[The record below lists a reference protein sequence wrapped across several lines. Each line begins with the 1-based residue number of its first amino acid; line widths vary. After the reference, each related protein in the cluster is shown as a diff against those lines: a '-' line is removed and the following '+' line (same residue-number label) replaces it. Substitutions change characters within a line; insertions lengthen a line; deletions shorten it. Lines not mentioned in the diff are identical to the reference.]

1 MDGRTCGIALFK
13 YKSGAVRL
21 HSLRGHYLAIAGILA
36 IVILSAAFT
45 AQIYLSRAEAQSRI
59 NIKVR
64 NEVIEY
70 SRQIRNAIWQAENMQ
85 KAFLLS
91 PLQKYQHAFNT
102 HLESALRNTLAL
114 KKISW
119 VQHVG
124 LESDIRQLH
133 SNISTLKQASTELA
147 GIRSRVERLF
157 PANPILQE
165 IMSADNLGF
174 YTAATLGLNEVSN
187 TNIDQSHIKIHELF
201 EACQLEWVRMINNF
215 RLYLLSL
222 SGIFGNPESG
232 LRIHA
237 NNIKIQYQQIRH
249 LLEMLN
255 EKEQQGQLGLQGSQ
269 SFLDMKHSASEWWAA
284 YNKMKAAHKS
294 GEWRAD
300 VPFIKNTISPLYD
313 KIWRHLLLLDRH
325 LEKSFSEDLNNLTH
339 VARSSTYTLW
349 GLVMLLLLAIAAS
362 YYYMQRKI
370 LQPVSTVTRALRSEN
385 WGSEN
390 WEQDI
395 KNLRSVQ
402 LEETRDLI
410 QAFTATSQK
419 ILDRQR
425 QLEYQSTHDA
435 LTQLPNR
442 IQLKSH
448 LEKEITRLS
457 PCNLSIGLLLL
468 DLDHFKEINDTLGH
482 QLGDKVLQEVSA
494 RLLNCLRKAD
504 FTARLGGDEFA
515 MLLSGATI
523 SYAEEIAQK
532 IALALQ
538 ESLEVDHFNLRI
550 GGSIG
555 IAMYPLHG
563 EDPDTLIRCADVAMY
578 ESKRRAC
585 NYIIYNPD
593 QDPNSISQLSLI
605 NDFHNSLEQNK
616 LCLFYQPKI
625 NVKTGRVIGFE
636 ALLRWQ
642 HPEHGFIPPD
652 VLIPLAEK
660 TGMIKDLT
668 RWVLKTAI
676 QQCADWIQNGHE
688 LNVAVNL
695 SAWDLQNPQLADYI
709 KSLLEEYA
717 IGPQHLLLEITES
730 AMMADPEYAI
740 ETLNLLAAMEIKLAV
755 DDFGTGFSSLS
766 YLKRL
771 PINELKIDKSFVI
784 DMNNNDHD
792 AILVRST
799 IDLSHNLGLTVVA
812 EGVEDQEI
820 LDLLE
825 ILGCDKL
832 QGYFISRPMAA
843 DQVESWLQSW
853 IIYPT
858 FTRHR
863 ALLMT
868 EVS

>member
-13 YKSGAVRL
+13 HKSGAVRL

-45 AQIYLSRAEAQSRI
+45 AQIYLSRAEAQNRI
-59 NIKVR
+59 NIKIR

-114 KKISW
+114 KKIFW

-157 PANPILQE
+157 PANPILKE

-300 VPFIKNTISPLYD
+300 VPFIKNTINPLYD

-325 LEKSFSEDLNNLTH
+325 LEKSFSEDLNNLTQ

-349 GLVMLLLLAIAAS
+349 GLVMLLLLAIATS

-457 PCNLSIGLLLL
+457 PGNLSIGLLLL

-482 QLGDKVLQEVSA
+482 QLGDKVLQKVSA

-740 ETLNLLAAMEIKLAV
+740 ETLNMLAAMEIKLAV

-820 LDLLE
+820 WDLLE

-843 DQVESWLQSW
+843 DQVEGWLQSW